1 MCKRGNMFS
10 LTVLI
15 GRGFVLCVHYFGSAY
30 YLFSFLCA
38 FLIFLD
44 LLLANP
50 FFIPFSFLSF
60 HFTHSFFP
68 IFLAPYSGAFICFNS
83 IIRFCKINFLS
94 IFVLFSCISALSKTS
109 SDFFMVSAE
118 NVWHLLQAFFTLNSL
133 FL

>member
-50 FFIPFSFLSF
+50 FLFPSFLSS